1 VRRTFYSTLAAVTLL
16 LAGAAHAT
24 ADTPNEVI
32 ESAVAELAAALDGRR
47 DALAEDR
54 DALYSIINDILL
66 PRFDREYAARLVLA
80 QHWRTASTEQ
90 KRRFVDAFY
99 DLMLKRYADGVLDFQ
114 EDRVEV
120 LTFRGD
126 LSRPRV
132 LARTIVR
139 LNDGS
144 KVPVDYAFVNRNE
157 QWKLFDVTVEGV
169 SFVRNFRAEL
179 DSEIRSS
186 SLDAV
191 IDRLES
197 EAAAAADA
205 AGESAATDEQAT
217 DTADNASAAA
227 AAASS
232 E

>member
-1 VRRTFYSTLAAVTLL
+1 MRESFYSTLAGITFL

-24 ADTPNEVI
+24 AETPNEVI
-32 ESAVAELAAALDGRR
+32 ESAVVELATALDGRR
-47 DALAEDR
+47 DALAADR
-54 DALYSIINDILL
+54 EALYSVINDILL

-80 QHWRTASTEQ
+80 QHWRTASNEQ

-99 DLMLKRYADGVLDFQ
+99 NSMLKRYADGVLEFQ

-126 LSRPRV
+126 LSKPRV

-157 QWKLFDVTVEGV
+157 QWRLFDVTVEGV

-179 DSEIRSS
+179 DSEIRAS

-191 IDRLES
+191 IERLES
-197 EAAAAADA
+197 EAAAPPESPD
-205 AGESAATDEQAT
+205 ESADTDAQDPGAG
-217 DTADNASAAA
+217 DNASAAA
-227 AAASS
+227 AAVSS